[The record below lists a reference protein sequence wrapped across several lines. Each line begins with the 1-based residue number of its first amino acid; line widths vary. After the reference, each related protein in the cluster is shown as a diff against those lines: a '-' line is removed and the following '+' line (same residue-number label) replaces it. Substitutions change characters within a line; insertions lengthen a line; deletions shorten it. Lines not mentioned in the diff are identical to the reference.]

1 MLKPAVRRRG
11 RGAGR
16 AALGQPPRP
25 TSPLRRRSPRHSR
38 RASGSQLLIARRGR
52 DSGRRSTTSTK
63 ARSRVPRRAARRP
76 STASRRTSPRRRRRC
91 RGFRGLLCSIARPSS
106 SRRPPRPRAERR
118 RGAAAASSP
127 RACSS
132 RPCNAQA
139 GRASSWARS
148 RPRWAHASSSG
159 CAIPGTTCRALPPRD
174 DDRFGRAHQL
184 EEAFDLP
191 TLVLDEVQT
200 LSAVCEERYRVSL
213 PMRGARAFS
222 HESKT
227 FRERQRET

>member
-1 MLKPAVRRRG
+1 MRRSASLLDLRRRCAAARRGIRGVLPVLSSSSPVVDVTLGGALPPRRRRG
-11 RGAGR
+11 RASRGG
-16 AALGQPPRP
+16 
-25 TSPLRRRSPRHSR
+25 LR
-38 RASGSQLLIARRGR
+38 G
-52 DSGRRSTTSTK
+52 GRRQ
-63 ARSRVPRRAARRP
+63 
-76 STASRRTSPRRRRRC
+76 
-91 RGFRGLLCSIARPSS
+91 
-106 SRRPPRPRAERR
+106 PRAGRR
-118 RGAAAASSP
+118 RGAGGGAAASEGCCAPLLGLPPVVGLLDLEQNGAAASSP